1 MFTTLTGLA
10 SPTVTNGHAEAII
23 QVKRV
28 HKQFAGGAYAI
39 RDLSFELP
47 RGALLVLLGPS
58 GCGKTTALRL
68 IAGLEAPDSGEIWLN
83 GQCVAGPGCWVP
95 PEMRRIGMVF
105 QDYALFPHLTIAQ
118 NIGFGLSKWKPTQRA
133 QRVAELLALIDM
145 RAYADR
151 YPHQI
156 SGGQQQR
163 VALARALAP
172 RPDVVLLDEPFS
184 NLDATLRVRM
194 RHEVRAILRAAG
206 ATAVIVTHD
215 QEEALSLADRVAV
228 MREGRIVQV
237 DTPARL
243 YVEPSD
249 PFVATFVGDAD
260 VLAGVAHDGV
270 VETPIGTLR
279 TTTAL
284 TGGVVVVLRPERV
297 RLWLDG
303 TGAATVR
310 AVEYFGHDQLVEVE
324 LDDGVRLRSR
334 LGPERDFVPG
344 DRVSL
349 AVAGEVRAFPAP
361 SGSPAGAA
369 DEPVGPAPVGPERVA
384 ARRSR

>member
-1 MFTTLTGLA
+1 MVATVEARGGTGT
-10 SPTVTNGHAEAII
+10 PAEAAPRPVVVVRGL
-23 QVKRV
+23 VKTFGVVRAV
-28 HKQFAGGAYAI
+28 DGV
-39 RDLSFELP
+39 DLEVRSGEVL
-47 RGALLVLLGPS
+47 ALLGPS
-58 GCGKTTALRL
+58 GCGKTTTLRC
-68 IAGLEAPDSGEIWLN
+68 IAGFERPDAGTIELA
-83 GQCVAGPGCWVP
+83 GATVAGAGRFVP
-95 PEMRRIGMVF
+95 PERRRVGVVF
-105 QDYALFPHLTIAQ
+105 QDFALFGHLSVAG
-118 NIGFGLSKWKPTQRA
+118 NVGFGVRDRRRRGR
-133 QRVAELLALIDM
+133 RVAELLELVGLTDL
-145 RAYADR
+145 ADR
-151 YPHQI
+151 RPAEL

-172 RPDVVLLDEPFS
+172 EPELVLLDEPFS

-384 ARRSR
+384 ARRGR

>member
-1 MFTTLTGLA
+1 MVATVEARGGTGT
-10 SPTVTNGHAEAII
+10 PAEAAPRPVVVVRGL
-23 QVKRV
+23 VKTFGVVRAV
-28 HKQFAGGAYAI
+28 DGV
-39 RDLSFELP
+39 DLEVRSGEVL
-47 RGALLVLLGPS
+47 ALLGPS
-58 GCGKTTALRL
+58 GCGKTTTLRC
-68 IAGLEAPDSGEIWLN
+68 IAGFERPDAGTIELA
-83 GQCVAGPGCWVP
+83 GATVAGAGRFVP
-95 PEMRRIGMVF
+95 PERRRVGVVF
-105 QDYALFPHLTIAQ
+105 QDFALFGHLSVAG
-118 NIGFGLSKWKPTQRA
+118 NVGFGVRDRRRRGR
-133 QRVAELLALIDM
+133 RVAELLELVGLTDL
-145 RAYADR
+145 ADR
-151 YPHQI
+151 RPAEL

-172 RPDVVLLDEPFS
+172 EPELVLLDEPFS

>member
-1 MFTTLTGLA
+1 MFTSLTGLA

-184 NLDATLRVRM
+184 NLDAALRRTM
-194 RHEVRAILRAAG
+194 REEVCAILRAAG
-206 ATAVIVTHD
+206 ATAIFVTHD
-215 QEEALSLADRVAV
+215 QEEALSIADQVAI
-228 MREGRIVQV
+228 MDRGAIQQIGSPQQV
-237 DTPARL
+237 YFRPATQAIAAFIGEANFL
-243 YVEPSD
+243 P
-249 PFVATFVGDAD
+249 GH
-260 VLAGVAHDGV
+260 AHGKTA
-270 VETPIGTLR
+270 ECALGTLLLASP
-279 TTTAL
+279 THGKVTIMI
-284 TGGVVVVLRPERV
+284 RPEALEVKPEADGLGRV
-297 RLWLDG
+297 EG
-303 TGAATVR
+303 ITF
-310 AVEYFGHDQLVEVE
+310 YGHDQTIC
-324 LDDGVRLRSR
+324 VRLNGHLTLQARTLPR
-334 LGPERDFVPG
+334 PDLLPGAQVAVTVQGPVVAYPAQG
-344 DRVSL
+344 DPL
-349 AVAGEVRAFPAP
+349 
-361 SGSPAGAA
+361 
-369 DEPVGPAPVGPERVA
+369 
-384 ARRSR
+384 

>member
-1 MFTTLTGLA
+1 MVATVEARGGTGT
-10 SPTVTNGHAEAII
+10 PAEAAPRPVVVVRGL
-23 QVKRV
+23 VKTFGVVRAV
-28 HKQFAGGAYAI
+28 DGV
-39 RDLSFELP
+39 DLEVRSGEVL
-47 RGALLVLLGPS
+47 ALLGPS
-58 GCGKTTALRL
+58 GCGKTTTLRC
-68 IAGLEAPDSGEIWLN
+68 IAGFERPDAGTIELA
-83 GQCVAGPGCWVP
+83 GATVAGAGRFVP
-95 PEMRRIGMVF
+95 PERRRVGVVF
-105 QDYALFPHLTIAQ
+105 QDFALFGHLSVAG
-118 NIGFGLSKWKPTQRA
+118 NVGFGVRDRRRRGR
-133 QRVAELLALIDM
+133 RVAELLELVGLTDL
-145 RAYADR
+145 ADR
-151 YPHQI
+151 RPAEL

-172 RPDVVLLDEPFS
+172 EPELVLLDEPFS

-369 DEPVGPAPVGPERVA
+369 DEPVGPEPQAP
-384 ARRSR
+384 RSRR